1 MKKVNQVLGLHESS
15 NHLNRVIKEVSMPD
29 PRIYGYID
37 ENKTI
42 FINKDLSRKNKSLTI
57 RHENGHK
64 RQMEEGRLKFD
75 SLKYE
80 WKNKPHGKTFVYPT
94 KSIDTRSRILP
105 WEKEVEEKYS
115 VKRNIKRK
123 L

>member
-1 MKKVNQVLGLHESS
+1 MKKVDQLLGLHERS
-15 NHLNRVIKEVSMPD
+15 NHLDRVIKEVSMPD

-42 FINKDLSRKNKSLTI
+42 FVNKDLSRKNKSLTI

-80 WKNKPHGKTFVYPT
+80 WKGKPHGKTFVYPT
-94 KSIDTRSRILP
+94 KSIDTRSRKLP
-105 WEKEVEEKYS
+105 WEVEVESEI
-115 VKRNIKRK
+115 KRNTRRKR
-123 L
+123 